1 MSDTQQSGDWW
12 QASDGKWYPPQSH
25 PDQWPAPPT
34 DAPPPPMAPQPTA
47 AAAAER
53 PTTTAAFICGVF
65 GAVIGLIP
73 LLGILAIPLGLIAFV
88 LGLMGWR
95 RKPQRA
101 KLARVSTVLGV
112 VAVAL
117 GIIGVVI
124 VNDAFDELEEVFD
137 TNLDESPSSPA
148 DSIPEYGS
156 DPDLDRLADACAGTG
171 EAAAD
176 ACGDL
181 WAEADLGSG
190 YEEYGGSCGERP
202 GRDSFT
208 CLSGNE

>member
-1 MSDTQQSGDWW
+1 
-12 QASDGKWYPPQSH
+12 
-25 PDQWPAPPT
+25 
-34 DAPPPPMAPQPTA
+34 MAPQPTA

-101 KLARVSTVLGV
+101 KLARVSTVLGI
-112 VAVAL
+112 AAIAL
-117 GIIGVVI
+117 GIIGIVI

-148 DSIPEYGS
+148 EAIPEYGT
-156 DPDLDRLADACAGTG
+156 DPALDRLADACASTG
-171 EAAAD
+171 EQAAE
-176 ACGDL
+176 ACSDL

-190 YEEYGGSCGERP
+190 YSEYGGSCGERP

-208 CLSGNE
+208 CLRSDE